1 MSKHINK
8 TVNVTAFRFGKNQRM
23 YPTRITLDGRTIEF
37 VDSGI
42 CCKVQSGG
50 KLSHILNL
58 TDGLQQFTLRSD
70 GRGGLWILLSM
81 SA

>member
-1 MSKHINK
+1 MTKHINK

-23 YPTRITLDGRTIEF
+23 YPQRIEVDGQVYQFI
-37 VDSGI
+37 DSGI

-50 KLSHILNL
+50 KLSQVLNI

-70 GRGGLWILLSM
+70 DRGGVWTLLSM

>member
-1 MSKHINK
+1 MTKNINK

-23 YPTRITLDGRTIEF
+23 YPKRIALDGRTIEF
-37 VDSGI
+37 VDAGI
-42 CCKVQSGG
+42 CCRVQTGG
-50 KLSHILNL
+50 SLSQILNL

-70 GRGGLWILLSM
+70 GRGGLWTLLSM